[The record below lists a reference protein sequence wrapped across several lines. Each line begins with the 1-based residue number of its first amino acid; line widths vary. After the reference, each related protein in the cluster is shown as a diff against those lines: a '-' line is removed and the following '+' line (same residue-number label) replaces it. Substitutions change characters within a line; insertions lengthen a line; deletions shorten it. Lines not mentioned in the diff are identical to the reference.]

1 MRIGCI
7 LAAALTAFGTAH
19 AQPPGE
25 APRGPQLT
33 AGIALGVTSQPY
45 ARAQDR
51 ARLFPIPLVT
61 YRGARFQFL
70 GKSAQATLVETDAD
84 GTALRLSAVADWR
97 FQSYDAEDS
106 PVLAGM
112 DDRVGTLEAGGRI
125 SAGRGRYALTLTALA
140 DTLSRHGGYQVDA
153 QIGADVVRTRYT
165 GVSVNAGL
173 RYQSSSLA
181 DYYFGVDPEEALAV
195 NCIQGPCEEG
205 FFRPAYE
212 TGGALLPSVGLT
224 ARQALS
230 RRVSLFGIAQYE
242 VLPDAITDSPIVD
255 RDGQVF
261 AFAGVSYAFGGR

>member
-1 MRIGCI
+1 MRMTAVT
-7 LAAALTAFGTAH
+7 AAACAAASAAH
-19 AQPPGE
+19 AQPDAARPGRP
-25 APRGPQLT
+25 AGPQLT
-33 AGIALGVTSQPY
+33 AGVALGVTSQPY
-45 ARAQDR
+45 AGVDDR

-61 YRGARFQFL
+61 YRGERFQFL
-70 GKSAQATLVETDAD
+70 GKAAQATLYETGAD

-106 PVLAGM
+106 PALAGM
-112 DDRVGTLEAGGRI
+112 DDRSGTLEAGGRV
-125 SAGRGRYALTLTALA
+125 SAERGRYALTLTALA

-153 QIGADVVRTRYT
+153 QLGADIVRTRYT
-165 GVSVNAGL
+165 GISVNAGV

-181 DYYFGVDPEEALAV
+181 DYYFGVDPEEAR
-195 NCIQGPCEEG
+195 GS
-205 FFRPAYE
+205 RPAYE
-212 TGGALLPSVGLT
+212 MGGAWLPSVGLT

-242 VLPDAITDSPIVD
+242 VLPDAISGSPIVD